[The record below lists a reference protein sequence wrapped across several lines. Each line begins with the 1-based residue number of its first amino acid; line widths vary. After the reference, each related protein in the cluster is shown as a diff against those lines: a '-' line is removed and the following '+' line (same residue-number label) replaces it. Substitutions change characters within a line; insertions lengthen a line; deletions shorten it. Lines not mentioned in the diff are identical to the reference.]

1 MTALGLASIQTRAT
15 FPARERPMA
24 PRRSAHLAAFDSQLN
39 QRMRSR
45 RSLTKE
51 QFAER
56 GVPKDF
62 GIKQNAKSHQRSRQP
77 GATQAR
83 SRSSQGLPRPP
94 FETFPLREGRD
105 DEGKVLGLSRSENA
119 QTHFPLSLDP
129 APERRRPRAGS
140 HLQPFRRRLEGR
152 EHRTR
157 SQDPFRSR
165 HHRRSRVQGNRRA
178 GEDRAR
184 EQNESEE
191 GGLGAIRI
199 CRASAPLATER

>member
-24 PRRSAHLAAFDSQLN
+24 PRRSAHLVPHAGLN

-94 FETFPLREGRD
+94 FQTFPLRERRD
-105 DEGKVLGLSRSENA
+105 DEGKVLGLSRSQNA

-129 APERRRPRAGS
+129 ALERRRPRARP
-140 HLQPFRRRLEGR
+140 HL
-152 EHRTR
+152 
-157 SQDPFRSR
+157 
-165 HHRRSRVQGNRRA
+165 
-178 GEDRAR
+178 
-184 EQNESEE
+184 
-191 GGLGAIRI
+191 
-199 CRASAPLATER
+199 